1 MEDRMH
7 YVSTKF
13 ESVTIERLCSQLVF
27 TEPRQGSDV
36 EKVIAKL
43 GDLRAQGLQTDI
55 ERASSGPTNITAGI
69 VRIWCSACFSF
80 SH

>member
-13 ESVTIERLCSQLVF
+13 ESVRLVF
-27 TEPRQGSDV
+27 TDPRQGSDV

-43 GDLRAQGLQTDI
+43 GDLRAQGLQIDI
-55 ERASSGPTNITAGI
+55 ERASSGPTNITAGT